1 MKRMEW
7 QNKKESNEHYNLESW
22 ENREIG
28 GCAKKATHKKKGRKK
43 KRKEREHKYARALN
57 ELR

>member
-1 MKRMEW
+1 MMKRMEW

-43 KRKEREHKYARALN
+43 KKERKRAQICAGT
-57 ELR
+57 